1 MVLHNIRTKFPVRLS
16 IPMYFLSARFLL
28 VMRIFALPSLRLEH
42 ATALLTA
49 AESLA
54 LLLHDLAD
62 LH

>member
-1 MVLHNIRTKFPVRLS
+1 MVPHNIRTKFPVRLS
-16 IPMYFLSARFLL
+16 IPMSFLCARFLL
-28 VMRIFALPSLRLEH
+28 VVRIFALPSLRLEH
-42 ATALLTA
+42 ATALLA

>member
-1 MVLHNIRTKFPVRLS
+1 MVPHNIRTKFPVRLS
-16 IPMYFLSARFLL
+16 IPVSFLSARFLL
-28 VMRIFALPSLRLEH
+28 VVMVFALPSLRLHH
-42 ATALLTA
+42 ATALLT